1 MPDERRTVDRTF
13 GDSYLPCAGHASR
26 NRRVHLESNGRV
38 AQQSLS
44 AMTEKNGALAG
55 GHIATISG
63 PYLFDG
69 FRPALV
75 VNGNGCGHG
84 YRADDAYPHRA
95 SACWVQPRDRFP
107 RPAGVGVL
115 AVSDANRGVGSRSCN
130 TRL

>member
-1 MPDERRTVDRTF
+1 MSGEQLTALLEIPISLAQGTPAETDV
-13 GDSYLPCAGHASR
+13 
-26 NRRVHLESNGRV
+26 VHLESNGRV

-69 FRPALV
+69 FRAALV

-84 YRADDAYPHRA
+84 CRADIAYPHRA

-107 RPAGVGVL
+107 GPAEGG
-115 AVSDANRGVGSRSCN
+115 GSCGFR
-130 TRL
+130 R

>member
-1 MPDERRTVDRTF
+1 MSGEQLTALLEIPI
-13 GDSYLPCAGHASR
+13 SHAQGTPAETDV
-26 NRRVHLESNGRV
+26 VHLESNGRV

-115 AVSDANRGVGSRSCN
+115 AVSDANRGVGSRSCSP
-130 TRL
+130 RP